1 MKFKGFFKEYWNQV
15 FKPSI
20 AWMKK
25 FWLPYSIL
33 LVVTWIISFCYVLCK
48 YYDLNDLKSLLI
60 KRTDEEDLDGF
71 LK

>member
-1 MKFKGFFKEYWNQV
+1 MRFKGFFKEYWTEV

-33 LVVTWIISFCYVLCK
+33 LVVTFIFTFCYTWYRYFGL
-48 YYDLNDLKSLLI
+48 DELKALFT
-60 KRTDEEDLDGF
+60 KRTDEEDD
-71 LK
+71 